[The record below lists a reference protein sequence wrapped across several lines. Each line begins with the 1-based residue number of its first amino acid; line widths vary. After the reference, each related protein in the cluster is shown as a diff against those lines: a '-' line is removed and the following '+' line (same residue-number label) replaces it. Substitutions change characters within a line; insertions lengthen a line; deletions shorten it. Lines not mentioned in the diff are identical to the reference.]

1 MLTMEKNKKKSWKE
15 TIRLNRRG
23 LSYFCRSCPQILLS
37 QTLYGIWT
45 ALAPY
50 VGIYFSAQVIQEL
63 AGQRDPQRLGFWVLL
78 TLGSAA
84 GIALVSALLKK
95 WKETQDAGTWFQM
108 ERFLT
113 EKILKT
119 DYVNLDET
127 ENADLLYTIRQNKNT
142 GGWGFYRVLNDF
154 VESCSALVSIL
165 GGISLTVTLF
175 LLPVP
180 EQASAYTWLN
190 SPWVVLLVVAL
201 MLGIT
206 LLAPIFANQAESYWA
221 KHADLLRL
229 SNRLFSFF
237 GFLGYNRELA
247 ADVRTYEQDCIC
259 EKYNRNK
266 EDAFNSR
273 GVFSRYAKGSV
284 LRGGGADKNR
294 GKNSAPGAV

>member
-23 LSYFCRSCPQILLS
+23 LLYFCRSCPQILLS

-63 AGQRDPQRLGFWVLL
+63 AGQRDPQRLVFWVLL

-127 ENADLLYTIRQNKNT
+127 ENADLLYTIRQTKNA
-142 GGWGFYRVLNDF
+142 GGWGFYRR
-154 VESCSALVSIL
+154 A
-165 GGISLTVTLF
+165 
-175 LLPVP
+175 
-180 EQASAYTWLN
+180 
-190 SPWVVLLVVAL
+190 
-201 MLGIT
+201 
-206 LLAPIFANQAESYWA
+206 
-221 KHADLLRL
+221 
-229 SNRLFSFF
+229 
-237 GFLGYNRELA
+237 
-247 ADVRTYEQDCIC
+247 VR
-259 EKYNRNK
+259 RW
-266 EDAFNSR
+266 
-273 GVFSRYAKGSV
+273 
-284 LRGGGADKNR
+284 
-294 GKNSAPGAV
+294 